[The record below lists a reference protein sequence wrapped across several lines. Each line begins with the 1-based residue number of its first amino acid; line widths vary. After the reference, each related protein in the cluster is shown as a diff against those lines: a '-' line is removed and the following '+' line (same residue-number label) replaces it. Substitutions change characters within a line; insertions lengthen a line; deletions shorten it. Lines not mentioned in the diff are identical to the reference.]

1 MREFENRIVCGNT
14 FELVKGVEDASIDLI
29 VCDGPYG
36 VTNEAWDRI
45 PSVQEFNFRL
55 IKIFSQKL
63 KQGGALYLFGKPDS
77 VDFVDYRKYLNLK
90 SRIVWYLP
98 SRLSQGRINYT
109 NNYDTIFYFVKG
121 KKARCF
127 NLDSVRVPQLVEL
140 EHRIRCERVPS
151 VVNGRYGKTK
161 FDDRGKNPGD
171 VWGDIKALTYRSKEL
186 VDRRALNTVQKPERL
201 IERLVLAS
209 SCEGDLI
216 LDPFSGVG
224 TCPVVCKRLSR
235 RFVAFEINASF
246 VAVATRRLERMD
258 CSSNEQPSLE
268 LAHGF

>member
-1 MREFENRIVCGNT
+1 MQEFENKIVCGNT
-14 FELVKGVEDASIDLI
+14 FELVKEIEDNSIDLI

-36 VTNEAWDRI
+36 VTNNAWDKI
-45 PSVQEFNFRL
+45 SSVQEFNFHL
-55 IKIFSQKL
+55 IEIFSKKL
-63 KQGGALYLFGKPDS
+63 KQGGVLYLFGKHDS
-77 VDFVDYRKYLNLK
+77 VDFVDYRKYLHLRT
-90 SRIVWYLP
+90 RIVWYLP

-121 KKARCF
+121 EKARCF

-140 EHRIRCERVPS
+140 DHRFRCERVPS
-151 VVNGRYGKTK
+151 VVSGRYGKTK
-161 FDDRGKNPGD
+161 FNNKGKNPGD

-209 SCEGDLI
+209 SCEGDLV

-224 TCPVVCKRLSR
+224 TCPVVCKRHSR
-235 RFVAFEINASF
+235 RFIAFEINASF
-246 VAVATRRLERMD
+246 AAAATRRLEQMD
-258 CSSNEQPSLE
+258 CSLDEHPSLD

>member
-1 MREFENRIVCGNT
+1 MQEIENKIICGNT
-14 FELVKGVEDASIDLI
+14 FALVKEIGDNSIDLI

-36 VTNEAWDRI
+36 VTNKAWDKI
-45 PSVQEFNFRL
+45 SSVQEFNLRL
-55 IKIFSQKL
+55 IEIFSKKL
-63 KQGGALYLFGKPDS
+63 KKGGVLYLFGKHDS

-121 KKARCF
+121 EKARCF
-127 NLDSVRVPQLVEL
+127 NLDSIRVPQLVEL
-140 EHRIRCERVPS
+140 EHRFRCERVPS

-161 FDDRGKNPGD
+161 FDERGKNPGD

-186 VDRRALNTVQKPERL
+186 ADRRALNTVQKPELL

-209 SCEGDLI
+209 SCEGDLV
-216 LDPFSGVG
+216 LDPFAGVG

-235 RFVAFEINASF
+235 RFIAFEVNASF
-246 VAVATRRLERMD
+246 VAVATRRLERLNRPLD
-258 CSSNEQPSLE
+258 KQHSLE